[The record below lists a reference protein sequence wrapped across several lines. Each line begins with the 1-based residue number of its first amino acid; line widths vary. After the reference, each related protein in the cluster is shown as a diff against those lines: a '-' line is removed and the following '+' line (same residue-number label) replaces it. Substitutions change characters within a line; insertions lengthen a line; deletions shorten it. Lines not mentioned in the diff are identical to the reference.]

1 MARVDDINARMASMG
16 IEDEENSELV
26 FDEEAEDQSNKFETC
41 LVGRFLTEKGLNFRV
56 MKSKI
61 SDIWRP
67 ARGMTV
73 KDLKPGLFLFQFYHI
88 DDMEWVLNGGPWS
101 FDNAMLVL
109 SKINVGEDPLEVPL
123 FSLQFWI
130 QLFGVP
136 SGLMTEAAGK
146 QLGNFFGS
154 FIAYD
159 PNNNTSIWRECM
171 RIKISIDVRQPLKR
185 KKKICKRNGVECI
198 VQCKYE
204 RLGDFCFVC
213 GLVSHTERY
222 CGKKV
227 GLNSND
233 EAREWGIW
241 LRAPARRA
249 GGNDRSKFL
258 RDERDADWDVNYGNS
273 KFNQHISG
281 DSGKQIMQINRQG
294 RNSSKALSVKEINQE
309 AINYRKDNLVLA
321 ANFKQ
326 QVGPSEEELIG
337 LNIEESNKRRRGP
350 EVNNYMEIEDGRK
363 EANLETGLSNAD
375 CPASVT
381 NELATLAKQASHL
394 Q

>member
-1 MARVDDINARMASMG
+1 M
-16 IEDEENSELV
+16 
-26 FDEEAEDQSNKFETC
+26 
-41 LVGRFLTEKGLNFRV
+41 
-56 MKSKI
+56 
-61 SDIWRP
+61 
-67 ARGMTV
+67 
-73 KDLKPGLFLFQFYHI
+73 
-88 DDMEWVLNGGPWS
+88 
-101 FDNAMLVL
+101 
-109 SKINVGEDPLEVPL
+109 
-123 FSLQFWI
+123 
-130 QLFGVP
+130 
-136 SGLMTEAAGK
+136 
-146 QLGNFFGS
+146 
-154 FIAYD
+154 
-159 PNNNTSIWRECM
+159 
-171 RIKISIDVRQPLKR
+171 
-185 KKKICKRNGVECI
+185 
-198 VQCKYE
+198 
-204 RLGDFCFVC
+204 FVC

>member
-61 SDIWRP
+61 ADIWRP

-204 RLGDFCFVC
+204 RLGDFCSFVGWC
-213 GLVSHTERY
+213 RT
-222 CGKKV
+222 
-227 GLNSND
+227 LN
-233 EAREWGIW
+233 AT
-241 LRAPARRA
+241 
-249 GGNDRSKFL
+249 
-258 RDERDADWDVNYGNS
+258 V
-273 KFNQHISG
+273 
-281 DSGKQIMQINRQG
+281 
-294 RNSSKALSVKEINQE
+294 V
-309 AINYRKDNLVLA
+309 RKLA
-321 ANFKQ
+321 
-326 QVGPSEEELIG
+326 
-337 LNIEESNKRRRGP
+337 
-350 EVNNYMEIEDGRK
+350 
-363 EANLETGLSNAD
+363 
-375 CPASVT
+375 
-381 NELATLAKQASHL
+381 
-394 Q
+394 